1 MAEPERTTS
10 FAKSVEGL
18 HHDENALDR
27 ARALRDQ
34 FAHAQEQNNEKQKP
48 REAEKPQDGTAKG
61 ETEKSGSPM
70 VKDDAPVLRPTPNGP
85 MRQMTDRQAASARLG
100 KERSDAAM
108 KNEAAKMAQQ
118 FRSRQGKSHDHER
131 DRDL

>member
-70 VKDDAPVLRPTPNGP
+70 IKDDAPVLRPTPSGP
-85 MRQMTDRQAASARLG
+85 MRQMTDRQASASKLS
-100 KERSDAAM
+100 KERGDESR
-108 KNEAAKMAQQ
+108 KLQEAQQ
-118 FRSRQGKSHDHER
+118 M
-131 DRDL
+131 

>member
-18 HHDENALDR
+18 HKEENALDR

-34 FAHAQEQNNEKQKP
+34 FAHAQEQNNQKQKP
-48 REAEKPQDGTAKG
+48 REAERPQG

-70 VKDDAPVLRPTPNGP
+70 IRNDRPAPHLTPSGP
-85 MRQMTDRQAASARLG
+85 MRTGGDRYASAAKLG
-100 KERSDAAM
+100 KEHDAADA
-108 KNEAAKMAQQ
+108 KAQAARKALET
-118 FRSRQGKSHDHER
+118 FKARQAKTHDHDR
-131 DRDL
+131 DRER